1 MASHY
6 CRICSASMS
15 ASDGHREC
23 PMGERQR
30 RAALICGHVQKGR
43 RERRRSPVQPL
54 PSSGHGRKWS
64 HKRGRQ
70 RESPHRPSQRDAPT
84 PAKRPAEHP
93 AERPAER
100 LATAAVTEGG
110 GAESLQILSALQ
122 ALAQK
127 MDRLVGRRGSSP
139 DTRPPGQEDA
149 LSSGPV
155 SRGEE
160 RSDADVLSLYG
171 RHTGDDLMGDL
182 QTGSAELGDDS
193 MRAEEVPVSSLMTRV
208 LSAANILGL
217 EAPTPAPAPVG
228 GIWEGIPCASPLPP
242 VPVPPDY
249 TAMLRSSW
257 GKLMQRPQFNAG
269 CRQLATAT
277 YPVETGLGDMPPVE
291 PSMAALT
298 SLGLT
303 GVSPNPRCPRK
314 ECAKTD
320 RLATRTFNA
329 AARAARM
336 GNALAITLAS
346 LRKTLSRDDQ
356 DARALL
362 DAALSSHAQLTRD
375 VGDAMGSAV
384 LCRRQVWL
392 AQTALPEP
400 IKQEL
405 LNLPVAPGHVFHP
418 GSQEVLDRAERA
430 AASREAVQ
438 RVCRRPASVVSGVAV
453 GRYRPRLPARPPLR
467 GNTPQASGVEGVNSG
482 AQAGVRAA
490 SELDQGKAAS
500 TVKVYASAIS
510 AFHQGVDNGP
520 LGRHPLVC
528 QFLKGARRLRPGRT
542 LRAPGWDLPTVL
554 TSLTVGPY
562 EPILN
567 ADLRSLSLKTAFL
580 LALCSAKR
588 VSELCALSISDDC
601 LRWQAGGASVS
612 LWPNPAF
619 LPKVLT
625 PQSINQVLE
634 VTQFQPSSTSQAE
647 QDKLL
652 TLCPVRA
659 LKAYLARTQSLRKA
673 HSQLFICYGAARQ
686 GLPLSK
692 QRLSHWLVEGAG
704 NTGSFWYEG
713 SLYQE
718 YGYVLGCP

>member
-1 MASHY
+1 
-6 CRICSASMS
+6 
-15 ASDGHREC
+15 
-23 PMGERQR
+23 
-30 RAALICGHVQKGR
+30 
-43 RERRRSPVQPL
+43 
-54 PSSGHGRKWS
+54 
-64 HKRGRQ
+64 
-70 RESPHRPSQRDAPT
+70 
-84 PAKRPAEHP
+84 
-93 AERPAER
+93 
-100 LATAAVTEGG
+100 
-110 GAESLQILSALQ
+110 
-122 ALAQK
+122 
-127 MDRLVGRRGSSP
+127 
-139 DTRPPGQEDA
+139 
-149 LSSGPV
+149 
-155 SRGEE
+155 
-160 RSDADVLSLYG
+160 
-171 RHTGDDLMGDL
+171 
-182 QTGSAELGDDS
+182 
-193 MRAEEVPVSSLMTRV
+193 
-208 LSAANILGL
+208 
-217 EAPTPAPAPVG
+217 
-228 GIWEGIPCASPLPP
+228 
-242 VPVPPDY
+242 
-249 TAMLRSSW
+249 
-257 GKLMQRPQFNAG
+257 
-269 CRQLATAT
+269 
-277 YPVETGLGDMPPVE
+277 
-291 PSMAALT
+291 MAALT

-392 AQTALPEP
+392 AQTSLPEP

-438 RVCRRPASVVSGVAV
+438 RVCRKPASVVSGASV

-467 GNTPQASGVEGVNSG
+467 GNTPQASGDRRFRPPDQRSAPYSRSRGRGGQQRG
-482 AQAGVRAA
+482 AGRDWCAGMGLEPAA
-490 SELDQGKAAS
+490 CPVPQVLRFLQSELDQGKAAS

-562 EPILN
+562 EPILD

-588 VSELCALSISDDC
+588 VSELCALSVSDDC
-601 LRWQAGGASVS
+601 LRWQAGGASMS

-634 VTQFQPSSTSQAE
+634 VTQFQPSSTSQAD

-652 TLCPVRA
+652 TLCP
-659 LKAYLARTQSLRKA
+659 
-673 HSQLFICYGAARQ
+673 
-686 GLPLSK
+686 
-692 QRLSHWLVEGAG
+692 GAG
-704 NTGSFWYEG
+704 NTGSFEG

>member
-1 MASHY
+1 MRATSLVLWHPRPLFADGGASVRLLGAFVRWCGPREYPGGLIEEGSKHQHRLGGPAMASHC

-23 PMGERQR
+23 PRCLGAAHVLEDVDHPCSAACDLSRGERQR
-30 RAALICGHVQKGR
+30 RAALICGHVNEGR

-54 PSSGHGRKWS
+54 PFSGHGRKHT
-64 HKRGRQ
+64 HKRDRQ
-70 RESPHRPSQRDAPT
+70 HGSPHRPSQRAAPT
-84 PAKRPAEHP
+84 PAKRPAAERP

-100 LATAAVTEGG
+100 RATAAVTEGG
-110 GAESLQILSALQ
+110 SAESLQILSALQ

-127 MDRLVGRRGSSP
+127 MDRLVDRQASSQGSL
-139 DTRPPGQEDA
+139 PPGQEGT
-149 LSSGPV
+149 LSSRPE
-155 SRGEE
+155 SHGEE
-160 RSDADVLSLYG
+160 EERDDADVLSLYAP
-171 RHTGDDLMGDL
+171 RTESDHTGDDLMDDL
-182 QTGSAELGDDS
+182 QTGSAVLGDS
-193 MRAEEVPVSSLMTRV
+193 SVGAGEVPVSSLMARV

-217 EAPTPAPAPVG
+217 EAPTPAPAPMG
-228 GIWEGIPCASPLPP
+228 GIWEGIPCATPPPP

-257 GKLMQRPQFNAG
+257 GKLTQRPQFNAG

-392 AQTALPEP
+392 AQTSLPEP

-438 RVCRRPASVVSGVAV
+438 RVCRRPASTVSRVSV
-453 GRYRPRLPARPPLR
+453 GGYRPRLPARPPPR
-467 GNTPQASGVEGVNSG
+467 GN
-482 AQAGVRAA
+482 
-490 SELDQGKAAS
+490 
-500 TVKVYASAIS
+500 I
-510 AFHQGVDNGP
+510 
-520 LGRHPLVC
+520 
-528 QFLKGARRLRPGRT
+528 
-542 LRAPGWDLPTVL
+542 
-554 TSLTVGPY
+554 
-562 EPILN
+562 
-567 ADLRSLSLKTAFL
+567 
-580 LALCSAKR
+580 
-588 VSELCALSISDDC
+588 
-601 LRWQAGGASVS
+601 
-612 LWPNPAF
+612 
-619 LPKVLT
+619 
-625 PQSINQVLE
+625 PQSSGDGR
-634 VTQFQPSSTSQAE
+634 FRPP
-647 QDKLL
+647 D
-652 TLCPVRA
+652 
-659 LKAYLARTQSLRKA
+659 
-673 HSQLFICYGAARQ
+673 
-686 GLPLSK
+686 
-692 QRLSHWLVEGAG
+692 QRSAPYPRSRGRGGQHRGRGRGAG
-704 NTGSFWYEG
+704 RGSG
-713 SLYQE
+713 
-718 YGYVLGCP
+718 PA